1 MIAVEEEELGEGV
14 GLFFR
19 QFGWLPCLL
28 LKDISLSQTEQVVKF
43 HREKNLLHVKLSEI
57 PKDPV
62 LLYSKLQRALFKLR
76 TEMDEK
82 PPTDLE
88 LLDEKKFSDLV
99 ENLAKGLYPDEEVYR
114 QAEDLIRKELEEEEE
129 EKEDKMSEDA
139 EDQ

>member
-1 MIAVEEEELGEGV
+1 MSEEPPS
-14 GLFFR
+14 R
-19 QFGWLPCLL
+19 KAP
-28 LKDISLSQTEQVVKF
+28 
-43 HREKNLLHVKLSEI
+43 SEI

-82 PPTDLE
+82 PPTALE

-129 EKEDKMSEDA
+129 EEKEDKMGEDA